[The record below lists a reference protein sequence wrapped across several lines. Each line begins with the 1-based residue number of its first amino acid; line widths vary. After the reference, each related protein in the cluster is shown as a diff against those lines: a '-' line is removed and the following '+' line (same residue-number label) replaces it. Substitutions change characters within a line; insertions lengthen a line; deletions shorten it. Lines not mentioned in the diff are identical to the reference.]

1 MNILDLMPICYMSPY
16 IAGLSS
22 SLFEIDFMEYAT
34 DGAARSAWDTSST
47 TPADKNGT
55 HTITANGNAAY
66 STAQKSSYNSST
78 KSVAFDGTG
87 DYLSIPDS
95 DNWNFGTGD
104 FTIDFFVRFNAVT
117 STRTFFCQ
125 RDPGGG
131 VTTLNFEYL
140 GTTKILQITV
150 FVTGSY
156 LLTFT
161 APFDPATDT
170 WYHIAWVR
178 EDSADAAGSWGIYIN
193 GTRQTLTKTSGNW
206 NATLPNI
213 GSTIL
218 LYIGQFSLG
227 TNLLNGYLDNYRVT
241 KGTALWTANF
251 TISDAGLLY
260 AGSPNFGNLF
270 IGENTSLDSL
280 SESTIKTEG
289 SYALKLVATTGA
301 LNQTVTK
308 TLTGGDILDLTGK
321 NTIKFDAR
329 STATGGNLELN
340 IHDSG
345 GTTSTHTITIAS
357 ADTYQAEV
365 WDISGVADA
374 DKDAIDQLQ
383 MKVLNAGSARDF
395 YVDNVRGST
404 DLFAYMTAT
413 GGTITT
419 DGDYKVH
426 TFLLAD
432 TGTNFTVTN
441 LGDIG
446 TVEYLVV
453 GGGGGGSYCGGG
465 AGGFRTASGFA
476 VAAQAY
482 EITVGDGGA
491 QSGTPGTIQ
500 GSSGESS
507 VFSTISSAG
516 GGGGGA
522 AITNPAGLDG
532 GSGGGAG
539 DNVASPGSGNTP
551 STTPSQGSN
560 GGHGVVDLTGFGGG
574 GGASAVGG
582 DGIGGVTDKG
592 GNGGNGTASSITGS
606 AVTYAGGGGGL
617 GDVTGGT
624 GGTGGG
630 GNGGG
635 LGGAGTVGTD
645 NLGGGGGGGNS
656 SDNAKVGGSG
666 IVIIRYQFQ

>member
-280 SESTIKTEG
+280 SESTIKTQG

-329 STATGGNLELN
+329 STATGENIKLK

-345 GTTSTHTITIAS
+345 GTTSTRTINISS
-357 ADTYQAEV
+357 ADTYQEES

-374 DKDAIDQLQ
+374 DKNAIDQLQ
-383 MKVLNAGSARDF
+383 LKIFDTGSGALNSGNLFINGQAFIEDLNDNHIVSTLGDTVISTSQFSTFNYSTSSVYFDGTGDYLSVPYSTDFDFGTGDFTIDMTIYPTSVTGEQHLIGQNSINTSSSSSYWNVTLSGTALQFMQQGGGGVSWKNSAGTLTINTLAHIAITRTANTIYFIINGTVAASFSVIGKSFNAASGITYIGQNVAGTSTANYSGYIDNLRVIKGTGLWTTNFTPSNATLSYATSQSAID
-395 YVDNVRGST
+395 YYIDNVR
-404 DLFAYMTAT
+404 A
-413 GGTITT
+413 
-419 DGDYKVH
+419 
-426 TFLLAD
+426 
-432 TGTNFTVTN
+432 
-441 LGDIG
+441 
-446 TVEYLVV
+446 E
-453 GGGGGGSYCGGG
+453 
-465 AGGFRTASGFA
+465 
-476 VAAQAY
+476 
-482 EITVGDGGA
+482 
-491 QSGTPGTIQ
+491 
-500 GSSGESS
+500 
-507 VFSTISSAG
+507 
-516 GGGGGA
+516 
-522 AITNPAGLDG
+522 
-532 GSGGGAG
+532 
-539 DNVASPGSGNTP
+539 
-551 STTPSQGSN
+551 
-560 GGHGVVDLTGFGGG
+560 
-574 GGASAVGG
+574 
-582 DGIGGVTDKG
+582 
-592 GNGGNGTASSITGS
+592 
-606 AVTYAGGGGGL
+606 
-617 GDVTGGT
+617 
-624 GGTGGG
+624 
-630 GNGGG
+630 
-635 LGGAGTVGTD
+635 
-645 NLGGGGGGGNS
+645 
-656 SDNAKVGGSG
+656 
-666 IVIIRYQFQ
+666 